1 MQFFLVVPKGNMYYE
16 KGPSTGTSGVWKYI
30 YLYLKKGLE
39 LHDQLLCVKKTPDLH
54 LHKLES
60 IRWI

>member
-1 MQFFLVVPKGNMYYE
+1 MQFFLVLPKGSMYYAQHRYQWSME
-16 KGPSTGTSGVWKYI
+16 IYI
-30 YLYLKKGLE
+30 FILKKKGLE

>member
-1 MQFFLVVPKGNMYYE
+1 MQ